1 MADQKDPAKESNAAA
16 ATATATASAQPP
28 AQQHVEDIPDPDE
41 DDLDDLDDVLDEF
54 SATKLDDKAPLAPTN
69 PATATTTTTAAT
81 TKPPPPIPVP
91 SAGEGDEEI
100 DEEEFA
106 RQLQAGMAE
115 LLGGLG
121 DSPEMTQQLESLVK
135 ELGAAGAGGTGT
147 GTSSSSGTSSKAAA
161 ASPGG
166 AAGGA
171 GAGSSKAGED
181 KFQEQIRR
189 TMERMQASGEQAT
202 AAASSSGNGN
212 PDDILAQMLAE
223 MEKGGGMG
231 GGEFGSDEDFSKML
245 MGMMEQLTNK
255 EILYE
260 PMKELYDKFPDWL
273 AKNREKTDKAD
284 LERYE
289 EQHRCVK
296 DIVERFERPG
306 YTDDSAAD
314 REFIVDRM
322 QKMQAAGSPPQ
333 DLVGDMSSAQEAM
346 GELDQGCATQ

>member
-1 MADQKDPAKESNAAA
+1 
-16 ATATATASAQPP
+16 
-28 AQQHVEDIPDPDE
+28 ED
-41 DDLDDLDDVLDEF
+41 
-54 SATKLDDKAPLAPTN
+54 
-69 PATATTTTTAAT
+69 
-81 TKPPPPIPVP
+81 
-91 SAGEGDEEI
+91 
-100 DEEEFA
+100 EFA

-135 ELGAAGAGGTGT
+135 ELGAAGGGGGGGGGATTG
-147 GTSSSSGTSSKAAA
+147 SSGSGSGVGSGGAKAAPAAPAAA
-161 ASPGG
+161 AGEN
-166 AAGGA
+166 
-171 GAGSSKAGED
+171 KAGED
-181 KFQEQIRR
+181 RFQEQIRR
-189 TMERMQASGEQAT
+189 TMERMQASGEQASA
-202 AAASSSGNGN
+202 AAASSSSNN

-223 MEKGGGMG
+223 MEKGGGG
-231 GGEFGSDEDFSKML
+231 GGGADFGSDEDFSKML

-260 PMKELYDKFPDWL
+260 PMKELYDKFPGWL
-273 AKNREKTDKAD
+273 AKNRETTAKAD

-306 YTDDSAAD
+306 YTDDSTAD
-314 REFIVDRM
+314 REFIVERM

-333 DLVGDMSSAQEAM
+333 DLVGDMSSAQEAL

>member
-1 MADQKDPAKESNAAA
+1 MADQ
-16 ATATATASAQPP
+16 ATAKKDALATASTAAPAAQRV
-28 AQQHVEDIPDPDE
+28 QDIPDPDE

-54 SATKLDDKAPLAPTN
+54 SATKIDDSAINPPAHSAAPQTSGPS
-69 PATATTTTTAAT
+69 
-81 TKPPPPIPVP
+81 KPPPPAT
-91 SAGEGDEEI
+91 SASDDI

-106 RQLQAGMAE
+106 KQLQAGMAE

-121 DSPEMTQQLESLVK
+121 DSPEMAQQLDNLVK
-135 ELGAAGAGGTGT
+135 ELGT
-147 GTSSSSGTSSKAAA
+147 
-161 ASPGG
+161 
-166 AAGGA
+166 AGGA
-171 GAGSSKAGED
+171 PGAGIAGPSSSTAAAPSMKPEGAKKQATADSGGGD
-181 KFQEQIRR
+181 NFQEQIRK
-189 TMERMQASGEQAT
+189 TMERMQASGEQASA
-202 AAASSSGNGN
+202 AAASSSN

-223 MEKGGGMG
+223 MEKGGF
-231 GGEFGSDEDFSKML
+231 GGEGGADFGSDEDFSKML

-289 EQHRCVK
+289 EQQRCVK
-296 DIVERFERPG
+296 DIVERFERPQ
-306 YTDDSAAD
+306 YSDDSSAD
-314 REFIVDRM
+314 REFIVERM

-333 DLVGDMSSAQEAM
+333 DLVGDMTAAQEAL

>member
-1 MADQKDPAKESNAAA
+1 MADQKEAAKQSGATESVP
-16 ATATATASAQPP
+16 TQPP
-28 AQQHVEDIPDPDE
+28 AQQRVEDIPDPDE

-54 SATKLDDKAPLAPTN
+54 SATKLDDSAADKQVPATHDAQTAPAATANPLAPG
-69 PATATTTTTAAT
+69 A
-81 TKPPPPIPVP
+81 
-91 SAGEGDEEI
+91 AGEDEI

-135 ELGAAGAGGTGT
+135 ELG
-147 GTSSSSGTSSKAAA
+147 SGA
-161 ASPGG
+161 ASSTTSTPAASGSGSGAKATPG
-166 AAGGA
+166 ATAGN
-171 GAGSSKAGED
+171 KAGED

-189 TMERMQASGEQAT
+189 TMERMQASGEQASA
-202 AAASSSGNGN
+202 AAASSSGN

-223 MEKGGGMG
+223 MEKGDFGGD
-231 GGEFGSDEDFSKML
+231 FGSDEDFSKML

-260 PMKELYDKFPDWL
+260 PMKELHDKFPDWM
-273 AKNREKTDKAD
+273 AKNRDKTDKAD

-289 EQHRCVK
+289 EQQRCVK

-306 YTDDSAAD
+306 YTDDSTAD
-314 REFIVDRM
+314 REYIVERM

-333 DLVGDMSSAQEAM
+333 DLVGDMSSAQEAL